1 MIQILRD
8 TLQQRLRQQPSFLL
22 LLSRARLPAFGRLG
36 LRLRLRFEIRRVSMR
51 HSRSA
56 ICSLAIL
63 YSSLERTLDRV
74 EHLRHDQSC
83 LTLRNASLEV
93 LELVPDHIQRPSCFR

>member
-36 LRLRLRFEIRRVSMR
+36 ASDFGFGLRFGACRCATRDRRSVPS
-51 HSRSA
+51 
-56 ICSLAIL
+56 IL

-74 EHLRHDQSC
+74 EHLRHDQPC